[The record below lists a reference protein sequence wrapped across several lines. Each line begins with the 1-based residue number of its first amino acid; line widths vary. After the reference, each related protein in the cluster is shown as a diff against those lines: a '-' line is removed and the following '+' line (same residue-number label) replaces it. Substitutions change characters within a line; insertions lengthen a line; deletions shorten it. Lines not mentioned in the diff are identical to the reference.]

1 MRLSLLIIFAAS
13 TLGAADA
20 TWAQVQT
27 VLSARCT
34 DCHGEKKQKAGL
46 RLDSPEWLE
55 KGSKEGAVVVAG
67 KPELSKLY
75 TMAALPED
83 HDDRMPPKG
92 ARLTAE
98 QLDIIK
104 SWIAAGAKTAALE
117 SPLQPQAKAPV
128 AVPRTTG
135 PGPADASATGP
146 KKNDSDSPK
155 SELTKAPPNNPADD
169 MMGAAHEIA
178 AAATKPKV
186 AAITPAPE
194 AAGVPAAGVP
204 AAVVPAA
211 VVPAAA
217 VTTPVV
223 SAPMAPEF
231 AITALTTQQFVIT
244 TLPGGWLDVNAGHTK
259 NGLTDAHLPLLAKI
273 GPAVAFLDLANSGIT
288 DRQLKMLS
296 DFTNLQRLHLE
307 RTPITDVGL
316 SALSS
321 CQHLSY
327 VNVYGTAITD
337 AGLAA
342 LRPLKQLD
350 ELYVWQSKV
359 TPAGVAALKKELP
372 DLTIITGPDDLPTVK
387 LDGKKK
393 KKK

>member
-1 MRLSLLIIFAAS
+1 MRPSLLIIFATC
-13 TLGAADA
+13 TLSAADA

-27 VLSARCT
+27 VLSSRCT
-34 DCHGEKKQKAGL
+34 DCHGEKKHKAGL

-75 TMAALPED
+75 TMAALPDD

-98 QLDIIK
+98 QLETIK

-117 SPLQPQAKAPV
+117 SPTQPQAKAPV
-128 AVPRTTG
+128 AAPGTTG
-135 PGPADASATGP
+135 PVPADTSTLGP
-146 KKNDSDSPK
+146 KKNDSDSQK
-155 SELTKAPPNNPADD
+155 SELTKAPPSNPADD
-169 MMGAAHEIA
+169 MMGAAHEVA
-178 AAATKPKV
+178 AAPAKPKV
-186 AAITPAPE
+186 AVITPAPE
-194 AAGVPAAGVP
+194 

-211 VVPAAA
+211 VVPA
-217 VTTPVV
+217 PV
-223 SAPMAPEF
+223 APEF

-259 NGLTDAHLPLLAKI
+259 NGLTDAHLPLLEKI
-273 GPAVAFLDLANSGIT
+273 GPSVAFLDLANSGIT

-359 TPAGVAALKKELP
+359 TPAGVAALKMDLP